1 MTVPI
6 PDTAEL
12 VVRAS
17 HVPGPPQ
24 GQWTY
29 AAYAAL
35 PAIDGY
41 RYEILD
47 GVLYMAP
54 APVPD
59 HENIAA
65 LVAARLVVAVE
76 DQGLGRVFTSPDID
90 AGGSVVRPDAVVV
103 LNARLGV
110 VAERKLIGPP
120 DLVVEITS
128 PSTAAYDR
136 DADHGKR
143 AAYARMGVPEYWIL
157 DPTSRTLT
165 LLVLEDDHYREV
177 GSLRDD
183 ERIPSQVLPNLV
195 TPVERF
201 FPR

>member
-1 MTVPI
+1 MTVPF

-17 HVPGPPQ
+17 HVPGPSQ

-35 PAIDGY
+35 PDIDGY
-41 RYEILD
+41 RYEILS

-65 LVAARLVVAVE
+65 LVAARLVAAVD

-90 AGGSVVRPDAVVV
+90 ASGSVVRPDAVVV
-103 LNARLGV
+103 LNAQLGI
-110 VAERKLIGPP
+110 VAERRLIGSPN
-120 DLVVEITS
+120 LVVEISS

-136 DADHGKR
+136 DAVHGKR
-143 AAYARMGVPEYWIL
+143 AAYARIGVPEYWIL
-157 DPTSRTLT
+157 DPTARSVT
-165 LLVLEDDHYREV
+165 LLVLTNDHYEEV
-177 GSLRDD
+177 GVLSGG
-183 ERIPSQVLPNLV
+183 EHIPSQVLPTFT
-195 TPVERF
+195 TPVERL